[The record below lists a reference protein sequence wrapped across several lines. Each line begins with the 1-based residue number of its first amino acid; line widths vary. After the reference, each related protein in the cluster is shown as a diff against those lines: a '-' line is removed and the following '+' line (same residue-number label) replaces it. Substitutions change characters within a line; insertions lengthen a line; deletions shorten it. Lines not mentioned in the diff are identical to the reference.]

1 MKGVTKMENQTMK
14 IDTKINGVNID
25 ELGRTIDTIKEKP
38 EIAKFKFRASNT
50 WINGGHNRTNVKNF
64 YGAGQEHTSRKVP
77 FTMDADE
84 PPVLLGEDRGAN
96 PVEYVLT
103 ALSACLTTS
112 MVYHAAARGYK
123 IEELE
128 SRIEGDLDLHGFL
141 GLSENIRKGYQNL
154 RISFKVKGDVTT
166 EQLKELSKFSPVYD
180 IVSNPVPVDIQIEKA

>member
-1 MKGVTKMENQTMK
+1 MENQTMK